1 MNVEHLG
8 IHDSVSAVFPP
19 ERLRD
24 ALASIDPA
32 VSVVSD
38 GDLDAVDAVVTF
50 AHRDAF
56 LDSVEW
62 VHSIQAG
69 IDRFPLD
76 AFADEG
82 VVLTNS
88 SGIHG
93 ASVGEFA
100 VGQMLALARRLHTY
114 RDAQHDHE
122 WSRPDWNEPFTLFD
136 ERLTVVG
143 LGALGEGIAR
153 RADGIGM
160 RVSGVRRTPVR
171 TPHTRKVYG
180 PQDLHDAIADARFV
194 ALACPL
200 TDDTRGLFGPEEFD
214 AMRDDAYLVNV
225 ARGDVVQQDALVDAI
240 DTGNIAGA
248 ALDVFE
254 DEPLPESSPL
264 WDYEDVL
271 VTPHV
276 AAAERDYYEHI
287 ADLVRQNAL
296 HVDADEELV
305 NRVV

>member
-1 MNVEHLG
+1 MNIDHLG
-8 IHDSVSAVFPP
+8 IHDSVSIVFPP

-24 ALASIDPA
+24 ALESVDPDVSIVGD
-32 VSVVSD
+32 
-38 GDLDAVDAVVTF
+38 DLDSVDAVVTF
-50 AHRDAF
+50 LHRDAF

-69 IDRFPLD
+69 YDRFPLD
-76 AFADEG
+76 DFADAG
-82 VVLTNS
+82 VAFTNS

-93 ASVGEFA
+93 ASVGEYA
-100 VGQMLALARRLHTY
+100 VGQMLALARRLHTF
-114 RDAQHDHE
+114 RDAQHERE
-122 WSRPDWNEPFTLFD
+122 WTRPDWDEPFTLFD

-143 LGALGEGIAR
+143 LGALGQGIAR
-153 RADGIGM
+153 RADGVGM
-160 RVSGVRRTPVR
+160 RVTGVRRTPVK
-171 TPHTRKVYG
+171 TPHTRAVYG

-200 TDDTRGLFGPEEFD
+200 TDDTEGLFGPDEFA

-225 ARGDVVQQDALVDAI
+225 ARGEVVQEDALVDAL
-240 DTGNIAGA
+240 DAGELAGA

-254 DEPLPESSPL
+254 DEPLDSDSPL

-271 VTPHV
+271 VTPHA

-287 ADLVRQNAL
+287 ADLVRQNVL
-296 HVDADEELV
+296 HANADEEFV
-305 NRVV
+305 NRVA

>member
-1 MNVEHLG
+1 MTVDHLG
-8 IHDSVSAVFPP
+8 IHESVSIVFPP

-24 ALASIDPA
+24 ALESVDPDVSIVDD
-32 VSVVSD
+32 D
-38 GDLDAVDAVVTF
+38 GLDSVDAAVTF
-50 AHRDAF
+50 LHRDAF
-56 LDSVEW
+56 LESVEW

-69 IDRFPLD
+69 YDRFPLD
-76 AFADEG
+76 AFADAG
-82 VVLTNS
+82 VVFTNS

-93 ASVGEFA
+93 ASVGEYA
-100 VGQMLALARRLHTY
+100 VGQMLALARRLHTF
-114 RDAQHDHE
+114 RDAQHEKE
-122 WSRPDWNEPFTLFD
+122 WDRPAWDEPFTLFD

-143 LGALGEGIAR
+143 LGALGQGIAR
-153 RADGIGM
+153 RADGVGM
-160 RVSGVRRTPVR
+160 RVTGVRRTPVK
-171 TPHTRKVYG
+171 TPHTREVYG

-200 TDDTRGLFGPEEFD
+200 TDETEGLFGPDEFA

-225 ARGDVVQQDALVDAI
+225 ARGEVVQEGALVDAL
-240 DTGNIAGA
+240 DAGELAGA

-254 DEPLPESSPL
+254 DEPLDSESPL

-287 ADLVRQNAL
+287 ADLVRQNVL
-296 HVDADEELV
+296 HANADEEFV